1 MMRRLTPLVLI
12 LLATATCIGCD
23 QITKDFARDHLLYGA
38 RLTLVDD
45 LVHLVYAENAG
56 IAFGIGAGWPSTVR
70 FWLFIIGIVGVLIV
84 IGVVAYRRRGM
95 GRVFLS
101 GITLVMAGG
110 LSNLIDRLVND
121 GHVVDF
127 LVLDVGAFRTI
138 VFNLADVLVLLG
150 TALLIVSALRAERSL
165 RGRRTA
171 SPEW

>member
-38 RLTLVDD
+38 RMTLVND

-56 IAFGIGAGWPSTVR
+56 VAFGIGAALPSTVR
-70 FWLFIIGIVGVLIV
+70 FWLFIVGIVGVLIL

-95 GRVFLS
+95 GAVFLS

-110 LSNLIDRLVND
+110 LSNLIDRLMND

-127 LVLDVGAFRTI
+127 LVLDVGGLRTI

-150 TALLIVSALRAERSL
+150 TTLLIIGALRAERG
-165 RGRRTA
+165 RGAVQSA
-171 SPEW
+171 SSEW